1 MGNDELS
8 LLLGIETDDALI
20 SAQINKIKRILKDNL
35 KSQYIDIELD
45 EASLNKMMNSVKVVD
60 SQFDEEGKALKKLTV
75 AIDTAT
81 GKLKQFQFVRDKT
94 GQMNLNTVK
103 EVSNVNKMASAYV
116 KLNKQLAEEKGL
128 IRTLQNKSIIT
139 DRDTQLIDQ
148 YTKHIDLLNKE
159 IAELKSN
166 MSSSGHDFGNIFAQS
181 SRQTSKI
188 ESQTD
193 KKILSNDQKELNSL
207 IRKGISLEKS
217 FASELSKMAKAS
229 ENNTQAR
236 QQYVSTLSR
245 ELDAVNRKIRE
256 IENSYRGTQ
265 NEKAIG
271 IQTENY
277 RKELSLIKQK
287 TDATN
292 STNNTLFNGL
302 STGWKDAVGNV
313 SRYMAAYQPINLIT
327 DAIRNSIQTI
337 RDLNVQFTDIQMVTE
352 NSKSQINE
360 LAKSYGNLAYEMGTT
375 ITAIA
380 GGASEWL
387 RQGKSVAETNNLLK
401 QSSIL
406 SVVGDM
412 DPSAAS
418 EALTSTLNGQ
428 TGPYL

>member
-1 MGNDELS
+1 MGMGNGELS

-20 SAQINKIKRILKDNL
+20 SAQINKIQRILKDNL

-148 YTKHIDLLNKE
+148 YTKQ

-352 NSKSQINE
+352 NSSSQINE

-406 SVVGDM
+406 SVVGGM
-412 DPSAAS
+412 DSSAAS

-428 TGPYL
+428 SGPYCQ